1 MLHLHPAKQAEFLDK
16 LIRKREEKENKN
28 FQKNFKNFL
37 PVKKR
42 SCTFAPALKDTRCV
56 LNKTRKQEEHV
67 PRHIE
72 LTAVL
77 KEISKQNNKE

>member
-1 MLHLHPAKQAEFLDK
+1 MEIKFSK
-16 LIRKREEKENKN
+16 
-28 FQKNFKNFL
+28 KNFKNFL

-42 SCTFAPALKDTRCV
+42 SCTFAPALRDTRCV
-56 LNKTRKQEEHV
+56 LNKTRKQKEHV

-77 KEISKQNNKE
+77 REISKQIIKSNRIERFEKTTRTSVK